1 MSDLI
6 LGGSTAARIEHAT
19 PAPHTG
25 RRLRLLSFN
34 IQTGITTRHY
44 RQYLTQSWRHVLPF
58 AQRSGNLDTIA
69 NLVSDYDLVGLQE
82 VDAGSIR
89 SSHINQT
96 EYLAERGQFPYWYDQ
111 TNRSLGRFA
120 QHSIG
125 ILSRLQPSHI
135 REHKLPGRIPGRG
148 VLRVRYGDSVHGL
161 TVLIVHLALSRRA
174 RLSQLG
180 FISELINSER
190 HVILMG
196 DLNCRSHSP
205 EMDYLINAT
214 LMREPTHGLNTF
226 PSWRPQRN
234 IDHILVTPTLQ
245 VDRAHV
251 LNVPLSDHLPIAMDI
266 TLPESLRL

>member
-1 MSDLI
+1 MSDLNP
-6 LGGSTAARIEHAT
+6 GGSTAAHTTHAPPT
-19 PAPHTG
+19 LQGA

-34 IQTGITTRHY
+34 IQTGITTNHY

-96 EYLAERGQFPYWYDQ
+96 EYLAAHGEFPYWYDQ

-125 ILSRLQPSHI
+125 LLSRLQPSYI

-174 RLSQLG
+174 RLHQLG
-180 FISELINSER
+180 FISELVNSER

-205 EMDYLINAT
+205 EMDFLINTT

-245 VDRAHV
+245 VESAQV
-251 LNVPLSDHLPIAMDI
+251 LNVPLSDHLPIAMNI

>member
-6 LGGSTAARIEHAT
+6 LGDRMATRNDSPPHALQ
-19 PAPHTG
+19 TG

-69 NLVSDYDLVGLQE
+69 DLVSDYDLVGLQE

-89 SSHINQT
+89 SSNINQT
-96 EYLAERGQFPYWYDQ
+96 EYLAERGRFPFWYDQ
-111 TNRSLGRFA
+111 TNRRLGRFA

-125 ILSRLQPSHI
+125 ILSRLQPSHV

-148 VLRVRYGDSVHGL
+148 VLLVRYGDSLHGL

-174 RLSQLG
+174 RLHQIG

-205 EMDYLINAT
+205 EMDYLINTT
-214 LMREPTHGLNTF
+214 LMREPAHGLNTF

-245 VDRAHV
+245 VDSAHV

>member
-6 LGGSTAARIEHAT
+6 LGGSASADAEHAA
-19 PAPHTG
+19 PATL
-25 RRLRLLSFN
+25 RKRQLRLLSFN

-44 RQYLTQSWRHVLPF
+44 RQYFTQSWRHILPF
-58 AQRSGNLDTIA
+58 AQRSDNLDIIA

-96 EYLAERGQFPYWYDQ
+96 EYLATRGQFPYWYDQ

-125 ILSRLQPSHI
+125 ILSRLQPSQI

-148 VLRVRYGDSVHGL
+148 VLRVRFGDPTHGL

-174 RLSQLG
+174 RLSQIG
-180 FISELINSER
+180 YISDLINCER

-205 EMDYLINAT
+205 EMDYLINTT

-226 PSWRPQRN
+226 PSWHPQRN

-245 VDRAHV
+245 VDSAQV
-251 LNVPLSDHLPIAMDI
+251 LNVPLSDHLPIAMNI

>member
-1 MSDLI
+1 MPHITLSD
-6 LGGSTAARIEHAT
+6 GMAARPEPKPQQA
-19 PAPHTG
+19 

-58 AQRSGNLDTIA
+58 ADRSGNLDTIA

-82 VDAGSIR
+82 VDAGSLR
-89 SSHINQT
+89 SDYINQT
-96 EYLAERGQFPYWYDQ
+96 EYLATQGQFPYWYDQ
-111 TNRSLGRFA
+111 TNRRLGRFA

-125 ILSRLQPSHI
+125 ILSRLQPSSI

-148 VLRVRYGDSVHGL
+148 VLRVRYGSSIHGL
-161 TVLIVHLALSRRA
+161 TVLIVHLSLGRRA
-174 RLSQLG
+174 RLNQLA
-180 FISELINSER
+180 FISELINTER

-196 DLNCRSHSP
+196 DLNCRSNSP
-205 EMDYLINAT
+205 EMDYLINT
-214 LMREPTHGLNTF
+214 TMMREPTHGLNTF

-245 VDRAHV
+245 VDSTQV
-251 LNVPLSDHLPIAMDI
+251 LNVPLSDHLPIAMEI
-266 TLPESLRL
+266 TLPDSLRL